1 MLRSIIVDDE
11 GKSRRALR
19 RMIESYCPGLEV
31 LGEAH
36 DAYSGIELIKEQDP
50 DLVFLDIEMPLLNGF
65 KLLEILGDFTFDV
78 IFTTAY
84 EQYALK
90 AFKVSAVD
98 YLLKPIDID
107 ELVGSVEKVAE
118 KRARNLRQKDSTP
131 KDSTSNVDLVLPSTS
146 GILFINK
153 VEIMHIEAEG
163 RYAKLVLQDGET
175 QVTTKSLKS
184 LEEMLSTSSFYRC
197 HKSYVVNLKKIVS
210 LKKGRPLYLVLENGT
225 ELEVGRN
232 KREELL
238 DLLGF
243 QE

>member
-1 MLRSIIVDDE
+1 MLKSIIIDDE

-19 RMIESYCPGLEV
+19 RLIESYCPGLEV

-36 DAYSGIELIKEQDP
+36 DAYSGIELIKKEDP

-65 KLLEILGDFTFDV
+65 KLLEILGDFSFDV

-118 KRARNLRQKDSTP
+118 KRARNLRQKDAST
-131 KDSTSNVDLVLPSTS
+131 KDTSNVDLVLPSTT
-146 GILFINK
+146 GILFINE
-153 VEIMHIEAEG
+153 VEIMHIAAEG
-163 RYAKLVLQDGET
+163 RYAKLVLHGGET
-175 QVTTKSLKS
+175 EITTKSLKD

-210 LKKGRPLYLVLENGT
+210 LRKGRPLYLVLEDGT